1 MKRTNIF
8 LFFFLPFAGLIAIF
22 FLFST
27 LNRAYIQRK
36 TEDLVREQLR
46 ATAQVLK
53 VNIGHFLEEG
63 YPPQEIIGLSAGEED
78 IYYLALLDERKTI
91 LAWRSRYEGYL
102 PLSARDTER
111 TEPWIIDSPVG
122 QIFNLVSPLAAGTG
136 RTYYLYLGYSL
147 SRLDE
152 MIARSNR
159 NFLIVFGF
167 LAAAGIVF
175 FVGVFE
181 LQKNYLAK
189 TREAEEEKKE
199 KERFRE
205 ISGFTSA
212 VAHEIKNPLN
222 SLALLC
228 ELVQKKAPQ
237 EMREEAALGK
247 TEVRRISEIIDRFSA
262 ALRPF
267 RLNRETF
274 ALSEIVLSA
283 RQSLSQQSTGKNVD
297 FRYTETEPI
306 LVHADK
312 SLLRQCL
319 LNLLK
324 NAFEATTKGT
334 VTVGAEKSRRRVIIR
349 IADTGGGIPEAEL
362 SRIFDPF
369 FTTKKEGM
377 GIGLYLAKKI
387 VDAHGG
393 RIEAA
398 SRLGRGTSFTIQLPG
413 GQYG

>member
-1 MKRTNIF
+1 MKRANIL

-22 FLFST
+22 FVFST

-46 ATAQVLK
+46 AMAQVLK
-53 VNIGHFLEEG
+53 VNIGHFLDEG
-63 YPPQEIIGLSAGEED
+63 YPPQEIIALSAGEED
-78 IYYLALLDERKTI
+78 IYYLALLDERKNI

-111 TEPWIIDSPVG
+111 PEPWIIDSPVG
-122 QIFNLVSPLAAGTG
+122 QIFNLISPLAAGTG
-136 RTYYLYLGYSL
+136 QTYYIYLGYSL

-167 LAAAGIVF
+167 LAAAGIIF

-228 ELVQKKAPQ
+228 ELLQKKAPQ
-237 EMREEAALGK
+237 EMWEEAALGK
-247 TEVRRISEIIDRFSA
+247 TEVHRISEIIDRFSA

-274 ALSEIVLSA
+274 GLSEIVLSA
-283 RQSLSQQSTGKNVD
+283 RESLSQQSIGKNVE
-297 FRYTETEPI
+297 FRYTEPEPI
-306 LVHADK
+306 LIHADK
-312 SLLRQCL
+312 NLLRQCL

-324 NAFEATTKGT
+324 NSFEATAAGT
-334 VTVGAEKSRRRVIIR
+334 VTVEAEKSRKRVIIR

-369 FTTKKEGM
+369 FTTKEEGM
-377 GIGLYLAKKI
+377 GIGLYLAKRI
-387 VDAHGG
+387 VEAHGG

-398 SRLGRGTSFTIQLPG
+398 SRPGGGTSFTIQLPG
-413 GQYG
+413 GHHE

>member
-1 MKRTNIF
+1 LRRANIF
-8 LFFFLPFAGLIAIF
+8 LFFFLPFVGLIAIF
-22 FLFST
+22 FLFSS

-46 ATAQVLK
+46 ATAQILK
-53 VNIGHFLEEG
+53 INISHFLEEG
-63 YPPQEIIGLSAGEED
+63 YSPKRIIELSAGEED
-78 IYYLALLDERKTI
+78 IYYLALLDPQKNI

-102 PLSARDTER
+102 PLASQDAER
-111 TEPWIIDSPVG
+111 TEPWIIDSPAG
-122 QIFNLVSPLAAGTG
+122 QIFNLLSPLAAGTDQ
-136 RTYYLYLGYSL
+136 TYYLYLGCSL
-147 SRLDE
+147 SRLDD

-159 NFLIVFGF
+159 NFIIVFGF
-167 LAAAGIVF
+167 LAASGIF
-175 FVGVFE
+175 FFIGVFE

-228 ELVQKKAPQ
+228 ELLQKKAPQ

-247 TEVRRISEIIDRFSA
+247 TEVKRISEIIDRFSA

-274 ALSEIVLSA
+274 ALREIVLDA
-283 RQSLSQQSTGKNVD
+283 RDSISKQSTGTAVE
-297 FRYTETEPI
+297 FRYSEMEPI

-312 SLLRQCL
+312 GLLRQCL

-324 NAFEATTKGT
+324 NAFEATARGA
-334 VTVGAEKSRRRVIIR
+334 VTVEAQRSRKRIIIR
-349 IADTGGGIPEAEL
+349 IADTGRGIPEAEL
-362 SRIFDPF
+362 GRIFDPF
-369 FTTKKEGM
+369 FTTKEEGM

-387 VDAHGG
+387 VEAHDG
-393 RIEAA
+393 RIEAGSSA
-398 SRLGRGTSFTIQLPG
+398 GGGTIFTIQLPG
-413 GQYG
+413 GRHE